1 MQIPQQIK
9 NIQELDDFLT
19 QPSKELIKSLRKIS
33 GDLMILGA
41 GGKMGISLAIL
52 AKRALVES
60 GSDKKVYAVSIYTDE
75 IGPEELRRNGV
86 EVISCD
92 LLNDKELQ
100 SLPDVENIIYM
111 VGMKFGTIGQEAT
124 TWVINS
130 YLPGVVCNRFKNSRI
145 VLFST
150 GNVYPFVSVKS
161 KGCKETDTVGPVGEY
176 AQSALGRERIFEYF
190 AQKNNISGLIFRL
203 NYAIDLR
210 YGVLLDIAQ
219 KVFSQQPIYL
229 EMGYANMIWQ
239 GSANEIALRCL
250 EHVQSPPTILNV
262 TSNEVYS
269 IREIANRFGKIFN
282 LNPVFEGRETETALL
297 SDATKSC
304 EMFGKP
310 AVDLEDMI
318 RWIVHWIQSDG
329 QTINKPTHFE
339 TRDGKY

>member
-1 MQIPQQIK
+1 
-9 NIQELDDFLT
+9 
-19 QPSKELIKSLRKIS
+19 LIESLGKIS

-52 AKRALVES
+52 AKRALTEA
-60 GSDKKVYAVSIYTDE
+60 GSDKKVYAVSIFTDE
-75 IGPEELRRNGV
+75 IGPEELRRNGI

-92 LLNDKELQ
+92 FLNEDELK
-100 SLPDVENIIYM
+100 SLPDVKNIIYM

-130 YLPGVVCNRFKNSRI
+130 YLPGVICNRFQNSKI

-161 KGCKETDTVGPVGEY
+161 NGCKETESVGPVGEY
-176 AQSALGRERIFEYF
+176 AQSALGRERIFQYF
-190 AQKNNISGLIFRL
+190 AEKNNISGLIFRL

-219 KVFSQQPIYL
+219 KVFNQKPIHL

-250 EHVQSPPTILNV
+250 EHVQSPPSILNV
-262 TSNEVYS
+262 TGKTVYS
-269 IREIANRFGKIFN
+269 VRNIAEQYSKIFGI
-282 LNPVFEGRETETALL
+282 NPVFEGQETETALL
-297 SDATKSC
+297 SNSSLCC
-304 EMFGKP
+304 EMFGEP
-310 AVDLEDMI
+310 TVSLEDMI
-318 RWIVHWIQSDG
+318 RWIANWVKNDG
-329 QTINKPTHFE
+329 STINKPTHFE